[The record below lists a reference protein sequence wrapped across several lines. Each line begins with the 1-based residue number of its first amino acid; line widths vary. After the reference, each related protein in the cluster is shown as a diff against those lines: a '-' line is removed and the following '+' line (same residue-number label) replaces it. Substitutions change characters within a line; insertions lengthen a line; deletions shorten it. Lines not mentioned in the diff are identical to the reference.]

1 MAPMPNL
8 LKLLLSPSGR
18 IGRKDYLIG
27 LMGLVII
34 FTLYGLLINALGR
47 SMAGFFAVLAFP
59 FVILQIAYSVF
70 GKRLHDMGRTLW
82 PMTGLICAMLMAMI
96 IVMLVYGGA
105 EYFAAYSEYSRDNPP
120 PEEVVEQLNAEFKP
134 RQAEGESVLSFI
146 IFSLL
151 AGFTLWLGVAKPEAG
166 ANAYGPPV
174 SK

>member
-1 MAPMPNL
+1 MPNL

-27 LMGLVII
+27 LTGLVII
-34 FTLYGLLINALGR
+34 FTLYGLLINALGG

-70 GKRLHDMGRTLW
+70 GKRLHDMGRTLL
-82 PMTGLICAMLMAMI
+82 PVTGLICAMLLAMI

-105 EYFAAYSEYSRDNPP
+105 DYFAAYSEYSRDNPP
-120 PEEVVEQLNAEFKP
+120 PDEVVERLNAEFKP
-134 RQAEGESVLSFI
+134 RQAEGESVLSLI
-146 IFSLL
+146 ILSLL
-151 AGFTLWLGVAKPEAG
+151 AGFTLWLGVAKAEAG
-166 ANAYGPPV
+166 ANAYGPFV